1 MSAKNTTADLF
12 GEALGDLASGP
23 MVGAGAQLTR
33 ALLTRLSEKGM
44 TLEQCAG
51 PRVMA
56 RSVRTLQTHARK
68 YQIAMPDYVPMSMR
82 PRLVFMQRGD
92 FFELIGEHVEA
103 AARVLGVVVQT
114 SKAHGPTFG
123 IPAHSIDDAR
133 EKLRAAW
140 FVVKL
145 VKQKKARG
153 KKNG

>member
-1 MSAKNTTADLF
+1 MADDLF
-12 GEALGDLASGP
+12 GEALGEIANGP
-23 MVGAGAQLTR
+23 LVGGAGGLTR
-33 ALLTRLSEKGM
+33 ALLTRLAEKGM

-51 PRVMA
+51 PRIMA
-56 RSVRTLQTHARK
+56 RSVRTLQSHARK

-114 SKAHGPTFG
+114 SRAHGPTFG